1 MYSLHR
7 IDKVMNSLNR
17 IHKVSVQFT
26 EYTKLMNSL
35 NRIHKVSEQFT
46 QNSQSQW
53 TVYTEYTKLVNS
65 LHRIHKVIELQ
76 FTQNTQS

>member
-46 QNSQSQW
+46 QNSQSQ
-53 TVYTEYTKLVNS
+53 
-65 LHRIHKVIELQ
+65 
-76 FTQNTQS
+76 